1 MRYHSRRWP
10 RPIVAAL
17 LAVAG
22 AAAVPAAAA
31 AHSSPD
37 GAGHWNSRGYVY
49 LNDNTAPS
57 NTVAAFVRHR
67 DGSLTPV
74 PGSPFAAGGAGL
86 GTGLASQGAI
96 QVSSDGRYVLAVDAG
111 SNQISV
117 LRIERGGALEP
128 VTGGVVSSGGAQ
140 PVSLTEH
147 DGLVYVANAGAADSN
162 YTGFTLSWD
171 GRLRPLPG
179 STVALAPTAQPG
191 DVLFNSN
198 GTRLV
203 GTLVAAS
210 QIDSFR
216 VGFNGR
222 LIAAPGSPF
231 PAQGLGPFGSEFR
244 PTNPNQLFV
253 SNAHNVGAGTGTVSA
268 FYAAADGALS
278 SIGSSPFADDQTAP
292 CWVEISHDGEF
303 LFTVNTASG
312 SISSY
317 SIAWNGALTL
327 LGSTP
332 VSGQAGVGAVD
343 ARLSPDGRTLY
354 VDETAAGAVGV
365 FAVNGGQLTAEG
377 SVALPAGATA
387 AGLAVS

>member
-22 AAAVPAAAA
+22 AGAVPAAAA
-31 AHSSPD
+31 AHSSPG
-37 GAGHWNSRGYVY
+37 GAAHWNSRGYVY

-111 SNQISV
+111 SSQISV
-117 LRIERGGALEP
+117 LRIERGGALDP
-128 VTGGVVSSGGAQ
+128 VPGGVVSSGGAQ
-140 PVSLTEH
+140 PVSLAEH
-147 DGLVYVANAGAADSN
+147 HGLVYVANAGAADSN
-162 YTGFTLSWD
+162 YTGFTLTWD

-179 STVALAPTAQPG
+179 PTVALAPAAQPG
-191 DVLFNSN
+191 DVLFNST

-203 GTLVAAS
+203 GTLVGTS

-216 VGFNGR
+216 VGFDGR

-231 PAQGLGPFGSEFR
+231 AAQGVGPFGSEFR
-244 PTNPNQLFV
+244 PTNPDQLFV
-253 SNAHNVGAGTGTVSA
+253 SNAHNAAGDGTVSA
-268 FYAAADGALS
+268 FRVTGDGTLL
-278 SIGSSPFADDQTAP
+278 SIGASPFADDQTAP

-312 SISSY
+312 SLSSY
-317 SIAWNGALTL
+317 SIARDGALAL

-354 VDETAAGAVGV
+354 VDESAAHALGV
-365 FAVNGGQLTAEG
+365 FAVSGGQLTEQG
-377 SVALPAGATA
+377 SVALPAGAA
-387 AGLAVS
+387 SAGLAVS

>member
-1 MRYHSRRWP
+1 MRYLSRRWP
-10 RPIVAAL
+10 RTILAAL

-22 AAAVPAAAA
+22 AVAAPAVASANWSRGGAAY
-31 AHSSPD
+31 S
-37 GAGHWNSRGYVY
+37 NNRGYVY
-49 LNDNTAPS
+49 LNDNTAGT
-57 NTVAAFVRHR
+57 NTVAAFVRHA

-86 GTGLASQGAI
+86 GSGLASQGAI
-96 QVSSDGRYVLAVDAG
+96 QVSSDGRFVLAVDAG

-117 LRIERGGALEP
+117 LRIGRGGALEAVP
-128 VTGGVVSSGGAQ
+128 GGVVSSDGAQ
-140 PVSLTEH
+140 PVSVTEH
-147 DGLVYVANAGAADSN
+147 NGLVYVANAGAADSN
-162 YTGFTLSWD
+162 FTGFTLSWD

-179 STVALAPTAQPG
+179 STVPLAGTAQPG
-191 DVLFNSN
+191 DVLFNST
-198 GTRLV
+198 GTKLA
-203 GTLVAAS
+203 GTLVASS

-216 VGFNGR
+216 VGFDGR

-231 PAQGLGPFGSEFR
+231 AAQGLGPFGSEFR

-268 FYAAADGALS
+268 FYAAPDGALS

-292 CWVEISHDGEF
+292 CWVEISHDGRF

-317 SIAWNGALTL
+317 SIAGNGALTL

-332 VSGQAGVGAVD
+332 VSAQAGVGAVD

-354 VDETAAGAVGV
+354 VDETAAGTVGV
-365 FAVNGGQLTAEG
+365 FAVNGGQLTEQG
-377 SVALPAGATA
+377 SVPLPAGATA